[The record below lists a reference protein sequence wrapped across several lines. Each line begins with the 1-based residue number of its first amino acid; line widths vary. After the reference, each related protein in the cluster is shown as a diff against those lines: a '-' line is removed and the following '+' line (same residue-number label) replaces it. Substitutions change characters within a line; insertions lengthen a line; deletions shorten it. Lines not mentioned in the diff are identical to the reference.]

1 MTTLISTEPLSL
13 FHCFRMN
20 SWVRIRPVYIVH
32 IPNLTL
38 TRGPFKTQN
47 TIIHSIHSFITVSI
61 TYSSFLVRPSPSDP
75 RLLYPCTLVCMC
87 MYVCMYVRV
96 CMMYVQMYS
105 TPVHALRT
113 YKYYL
118 SYLLCCVHVTTVIIR
133 WWSIV
138 GVDAWMLVWADAAVL
153 LYGPPRNVR
162 SELPSSIDCSH
173 M

>member
-75 RLLYPCTLVCMC
+75 RLLYPCTHVCMC

-96 CMMYVQMYS
+96 CMMYVQYTCTCS
-105 TPVHALRT
+105 SYIQVLPVLPTVLCSCHDS
-113 YKYYL
+113 YYQMMIH
-118 SYLLCCVHVTTVIIR
+118 CWRGC
-133 WWSIV
+133 
-138 GVDAWMLVWADAAVL
+138 VDARMGWCCCTAVWA
-153 LYGPPRNVR
+153 
-162 SELPSSIDCSH
+162 SS
-173 M
+173 